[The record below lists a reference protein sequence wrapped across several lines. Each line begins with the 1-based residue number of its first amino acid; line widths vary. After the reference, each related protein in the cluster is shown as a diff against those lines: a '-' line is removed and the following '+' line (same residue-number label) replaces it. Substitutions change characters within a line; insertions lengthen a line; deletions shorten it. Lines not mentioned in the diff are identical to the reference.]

1 VRIEVVYCARPGEAD
16 IRELDLPAPLT
27 VRDALAASGLLEAH
41 PRIDLARQRVGIWG
55 RRCRLEDS
63 VREGDRIEVYRPLS
77 VDPKE
82 ARRLRYRA
90 QKAGRRG

>member
-1 VRIEVVYCARPGEAD
+1 VRIVVVYCPRPGEVD
-16 IRELDLPAPLT
+16 IRELDVPAPLT

-41 PRIDLARQRVGIWG
+41 PAIDLATQRVGIWG
-55 RRCRLEDS
+55 RRCRLDDS
-63 VREGDRIEVYRPLS
+63 VREGDRIEVYRPLR

-90 QKAGRRG
+90 QKAGRQA

>member
-1 VRIEVVYCARPGEAD
+1 VRIVVVYCPRPGEVD
-16 IRELDLPAPLT
+16 IRELDVPAPLT

-41 PRIDLARQRVGIWG
+41 PAIDLATQRVGIWG

-63 VREGDRIEVYRPLS
+63 VREGDRIEVYRPLR

-90 QKAGRRG
+90 QKAGRQA

>member
-1 VRIEVVYCARPGEAD
+1 VRIVVVYCPRPGEVD
-16 IRELDLPAPLT
+16 IRELDVPAPLT
-27 VRDALAASGLLEAH
+27 VRDALAASGLLKAH
-41 PRIDLARQRVGIWG
+41 PAIDLATQRVGIWG

-63 VREGDRIEVYRPLS
+63 VREGDRIEVYRPLR

-90 QKAGRRG
+90 QKAGRQA

>member
-1 VRIEVVYCARPGEAD
+1 VRIVVVYCPRPGEVD
-16 IRELDLPAPLT
+16 IRELDVPAPLT

-41 PRIDLARQRVGIWG
+41 PAIDLATQRG
-55 RRCRLEDS
+55 CRLEDS
-63 VREGDRIEVYRPLS
+63 VREGDRIEVYRPLR

-90 QKAGRRG
+90 QKAGRQA

>member
-1 VRIEVVYCARPGEAD
+1 MRIELVYCPQSGEAD

-41 PRIDLARQRVGIWG
+41 PGINMATQRVGIWG

-82 ARRLRYRA
+82 ARRLRYQA
-90 QKAGRRG
+90 QKAGRQA

>member
-1 VRIEVVYCARPGEAD
+1 VRIVVVYCPRPGEVD
-16 IRELDLPAPLT
+16 IRELDVPAPLT

-41 PRIDLARQRVGIWG
+41 PAIDLATQRIGIWG

-63 VREGDRIEVYRPLS
+63 VREGDRIEVYRPLR

-90 QKAGRRG
+90 QKAGRQA